1 MINPEKKPATENP
14 WYVLATLII
23 ESDKIVVSEA
33 RRYWNAWASQEM
45 TKEEKAAI
53 KNREGK
59 SILSDAP
66 EWEFV
71 REEVERLFKQRLPK
85 TKLPRPTEK
94 VDFSGFEFSN
104 DIRFTGF
111 FFPAII
117 YFDSAKFSGMASFE
131 DTTFSGRASFMD
143 ATFSDAHFSSA
154 TFSGEAFF
162 MNATFSGMASFE
174 DTTFSGDAY
183 FMNATFSGEANFGR
197 ATFSGMARFEETTFS
212 GNASFMDA
220 TFSRTAIFEE
230 TTFSGNAY
238 FSIATFSREAHFMN
252 ATFSGMAM
260 FEKTTFS
267 GDAHF
272 SSARESFSG
281 DAHFSSARFS
291 SEAHFTSATF
301 SREAHFMNA
310 TFSGAASFNDA
321 TFSGMARFEKTTFSG
336 YAHFISATFS
346 GPSKFISTKFSKAA
360 NFSDVVFDAPCDLG
374 DAEFVIAYPNLS
386 GTLLHS
392 KTNVTAENKYW
403 PNARIEQ
410 SNNDDN
416 YVSESCAHLRQNMA
430 SQGLTEAAHF
440 FFRRE
445 MDHKAKLSRWWER
458 PFYEVYRWAEYGHG
472 VWQPLVGIFLLWLSG
487 ALSLIYWGSLHWTTA
502 LGLAAANIFKF
513 FGFQRVYFE
522 DDVIGKL
529 NPYLQ
534 SMTAAQ
540 TVIGYFL
547 LFLLGLGLRNRFRLK

>member
-14 WYVLATLII
+14 WDVLATLII

-53 KNREGK
+53 KNRRGK
-59 SILSDAP
+59 SILSDDP

-85 TKLPRPTEK
+85 TKLPRPSEP
-94 VDFSGFEFSN
+94 VDFSDIEFSN

-111 FFPAII
+111 FFPKSINFNRATFGGEANFRNAI
-117 YFDSAKFSGMASFE
+117 FSRQASFQETTFSGNANFMNAKFSGEAIFE
-131 DTTFSGRASFMD
+131 K
-143 ATFSDAHFSSA
+143 
-154 TFSGEAFF
+154 
-162 MNATFSGMASFE
+162 
-174 DTTFSGDAY
+174 TTFSGDASFMNAKFSGKAY
-183 FMNATFSGEANFGR
+183 FMNATFSGEAYFK
-197 ATFSGMARFEETTFS
+197 
-212 GNASFMDA
+212 NA
-220 TFSRTAIFEE
+220 
-230 TTFSGNAY
+230 
-238 FSIATFSREAHFMN
+238 
-252 ATFSGMAM
+252 
-260 FEKTTFS
+260 KFS
-267 GDAHF
+267 GDANF
-272 SSARESFSG
+272 K
-281 DAHFSSARFS
+281 
-291 SEAHFTSATF
+291 
-301 SREAHFMNA
+301 NA
-310 TFSGAASFNDA
+310 
-321 TFSGMARFEKTTFSG
+321 K
-336 YAHFISATFS
+336 FS

-360 NFSDVVFDAPCDLG
+360 NFSDAVFDAPCNFRDV
-374 DAEFVIAYPNLS
+374 EFKTAYPNLL
-386 GTLLHS
+386 GTQLHS

-403 PNARIEQ
+403 PIALIEQ
-410 SNNDDN
+410 SNNAN
-416 YVSESCAHLRQNMA
+416 KNVLESCAHLRQNMA
-430 SQGLTEAAHF
+430 SQGLIEAAHF

-502 LGLAAANIFKF
+502 LGLSAANIFKF